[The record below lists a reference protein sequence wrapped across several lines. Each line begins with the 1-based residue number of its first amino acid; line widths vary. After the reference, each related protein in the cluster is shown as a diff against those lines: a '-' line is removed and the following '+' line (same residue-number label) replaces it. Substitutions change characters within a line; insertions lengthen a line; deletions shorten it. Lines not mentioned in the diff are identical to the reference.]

1 MADYNPSRD
10 QAPSGQGRHAAI
22 LEEAHENSRRNND
35 AYRDSFRAEQDDQ
48 RFLVGHQWD
57 PVALKERDEAGLV
70 SLTLNDLG
78 QFLDQVVGDMR
89 MHPTAVKVIPADYG
103 ASKGK
108 MISDSG
114 RTYTASEVRA
124 GLIRQIEYINNAPM
138 HYVLAGQHAAE
149 SGRGW
154 LRVRSDYVN
163 EETFSQDIIVERIKN
178 RWSVLPD
185 CMAQQPD
192 YSDQNNCFVGGWMKQ
207 TDWDKKYPGTAPGT
221 IGPNDNSW
229 WGMREGY
236 VRVAEYYYREQYA
249 TEMLQLD
256 NGVIVRKTDPKLW
269 AYALASGRVV
279 NQRKVKQWRVKWCK
293 LSYHHMIEEPIEIPG
308 TTIPVIPVLGKVIE
322 GDTDDFTYGL
332 FRFCK
337 DAKMMENYWLSSATQ
352 RVAQM
357 PNAPFTGTV
366 NNFKGLENFWQQA
379 NKGTP
384 AYLPFNVDPDMP
396 GLRPERVQGAAIP
409 AGEMQLILAFGDKV
423 KASVGF
429 HDASI
434 GNSRNK
440 QSGIAIERLQEE
452 SDVGSFVFTDNLRMG
467 VTRVGKVMLEWI
479 PTIYDTER
487 FITIR
492 HPNGETDT
500 IEVNKI
506 GDDGRLVNDLTEG
519 KYDSHAETGPAY
531 STMRQEAAT
540 SGMELTKAFAQV
552 GEGGA
557 VHAIADIVVE
567 SMDFPGADR
576 MAKRLRKMVPPGL
589 LDEMEMTEEERAA
602 ASQPKPPSPDEIAQQ
617 REFEASIAKSN
628 AMLDTA
634 DATRAKAKA
643 ETASATADLVATLV
657 GPADPAQAEADETA
671 AKESEKAAGK
681 TPAKS
686 DKASSGVAELSGDM
700 QKLVND
706 LVLTTLAQALA
717 EMGAPDEPA
726 AAAAAPAPAAPAAP
740 PQQGV

>member
-1 MADYNPSRD
+1 MADYDPSRD
-10 QAPSGQGRHAAI
+10 QRPTTASKWGAI
-22 LEEAHENSRRNND
+22 MEEARDNSRRDNE
-35 AYRDSFRAEQDDQ
+35 AFRDSFRAEQDDQ
-48 RFLVGHQWD
+48 RFLAGHQWD
-57 PVALKERDEAGLV
+57 PVALKEREDAGLV

-103 ASKGK
+103 ASRGK
-108 MISDSG
+108 LVSDSG

-124 GLIRQIEYINNAPM
+124 GLIRQIEYINNAPA
-138 HYVLAGQHAAE
+138 HYVLAGQAAAE
-149 SGRGW
+149 TGRGW
-154 LRVRSDYVN
+154 LRLRSDYVN
-163 EETFSQDIIVERIKN
+163 EETFAQDIIIERIKN
-178 RWSVLPD
+178 RWAVLPD

-192 YSDQNNCFVGGWMKQ
+192 YSDQNHCFIGSWMKLA
-207 TDWDKKYPGTAPGT
+207 DYNKKFPGTAPGT
-221 IGPNDNSW
+221 IGADSNSW

-236 VRVAEYYYREQYA
+236 VRVAEYYWREQFA

-256 NGVIVRKTDPKLW
+256 NGNIIRKTDERLW
-269 AYALASGRVV
+269 EYAINSGRVV

-293 LSYHHMIEEPIEIPG
+293 MSWHDMLEEPVDIPG
-308 TTIPVIPVLGKVIE
+308 TTIPVVPVLGKVIE
-322 GDTDDFTYGL
+322 GDTDDFVYGL
-332 FRFCK
+332 YRFCK

-366 NNFKGLENFWQQA
+366 NNFKGLEGFWEQA

-384 AYLPFNVDPDMP
+384 AYLPFNVDPDQP
-396 GLRPERVQGAAIP
+396 AIRPERVQGAAIP

-423 KASVGF
+423 KAAVGF

-434 GNSRNK
+434 GNARNK
-440 QSGIAIERLQEE
+440 QSGIAIQRLQEE
-452 SDVGSFVFTDNLRMG
+452 SDVGSFVFTDNLRMAIS
-467 VTRVGKVMLEWI
+467 RIGKTMLEWI
-479 PTIYDTER
+479 PVIYDTER

-500 IEVNKI
+500 IEINKI
-506 GDDGRLVNDLTEG
+506 GDDGRLINDLTEG
-519 KYDSHAETGPAY
+519 KFDSHAETGPAY

-589 LDEMEMTEEERAA
+589 LDEMEMTEEEREA
-602 ASQPKPPSPDEIAQQ
+602 ASQPKPPSPEEIAAQ
-617 REFEASIAKSN
+617 REFEAKMRESDASIAKSN

-643 ETASATADLVATLV
+643 ETAAATADLAATLV
-657 GPADPAQAEADETA
+657 GPADPAQAEADATA
-671 AKESEKAAGK
+671 AKAAEKAE
-681 TPAKS
+681 AK
-686 DKASSGVAELSGDM
+686 
-700 QKLVND
+700 
-706 LVLTTLAQALA
+706 
-717 EMGAPDEPA
+717 
-726 AAAAAPAPAAPAAP
+726 APAADKKPELPPEMQGLLREFVLTAMAEVLADMQQPNEALPAP
-740 PQQGV
+740 QQPQQGAAQ